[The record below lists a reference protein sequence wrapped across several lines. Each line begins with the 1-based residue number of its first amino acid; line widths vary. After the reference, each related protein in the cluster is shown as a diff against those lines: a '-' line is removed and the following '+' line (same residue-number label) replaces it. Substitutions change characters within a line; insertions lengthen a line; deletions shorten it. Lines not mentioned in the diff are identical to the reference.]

1 MSPGAVFL
9 HIGLPKTGTTHLQNL
24 LWHNRR
30 RLSEAGV
37 LYPGRDQ
44 RAHWAAAM
52 DLQGSQLPG
61 VPGALRRLLD
71 EASRWSGRVVI
82 SHELFAWAT
91 ADQVAEVM
99 AGLGAREVHV
109 VVTLRDFSRIVP
121 ASWQERAKNRRVEP
135 WVEFLEQVGQ
145 GPSGGHRFWRL
156 QDAPSI
162 LRRWA
167 DEVPAE
173 RVHVVT
179 VPPLGGDRDLLQRR
193 FASVVGFDATSVEAP
208 PPKANESIGAVEVAV
223 LQSVNR
229 SAKGR
234 LDWGAYRALV
244 KNFMVPQMLASR
256 PDQLRVVLP
265 ESSRSWVEAETRR
278 TAEAVRSLGCEVVGD
293 LDELDPVAFGAGDD
307 ERSTAHPER
316 VSPDDV
322 QRASTDLVVDLLREI
337 ERMRR
342 EDRDL
347 GVGRGTGPGHAGR
360 AIVGRGQA
368 KLALA
373 RALTGRRRRRRRP
386 GG

>member
-1 MSPGAVFL
+1 MSSGAVFL

-37 LYPGRDQ
+37 LYPGQSQ

-61 VPGALRRLLD
+61 VPGALPGLLD
-71 EASRWSGRVVI
+71 EVGRFPGRVVI

-99 AGLGAREVHV
+99 EGLGARDVHV

-121 ASWQERAKNRRVEP
+121 ASWQERAKNRQVEP

-145 GPSGGHRFWRL
+145 GPAGGHRFWRL

-162 LRRWA
+162 LQRWA
-167 DEVPAE
+167 KEVPAE
-173 RVHVVT
+173 RMHVVT
-179 VPPLGGDRDLLQRR
+179 IPPLGGDRDLLQRR
-193 FASVVGFDATSVEAP
+193 FASVVGFDATTVEDP

-244 KNFMVPQMLASR
+244 KNFVVPQMLASR
-256 PDQLRVVLP
+256 PDQMRVVLP

-278 TAEAVRSLGCEVVGD
+278 TVEAVRSLGCDVVGD
-293 LDELDPVAFGAGDD
+293 LDELAPVAFGAGDD
-307 ERSTAHPER
+307 GRSTAHPER

-322 QRASTDLVVDLLREI
+322 QRASTDLVVDLLHEI
-337 ERMRR
+337 ER
-342 EDRDL
+342 L
-347 GVGRGTGPGHAGR
+347 R
-360 AIVGRGQA
+360 AIVERGRSGRA
-368 KLALA
+368 TALLA
-373 RALTGRRRRRRRP
+373 RWRRARRRRHHP
-386 GG
+386 GAERL